1 MIFNQQL
8 DNEEYPTTVASLNG
22 ESLEN
27 VVVYRYLGCDI
38 KYNESSTGGTELN
51 LRTDAATNKFY
62 SISKN
67 LLNQKIYLKT
77 RVLMI
82 NSLVRS
88 RLTYASQTWNCTKSQ
103 LTKLNATY
111 MGYLRRLVK
120 GGFDRKDGGWS
131 FKYSNTQ
138 LLRICNTGDLCDFIK
153 SQQLKYVVNILK
165 RSDGSITKRL
175 LFNDD
180 KITRRGRPQVTLI
193 SSVLKAERCSL
204 TKLIENNV

>member
-1 MIFNQQL
+1 MKNTQPL
-8 DNEEYPTTVASLNG
+8 VSLNG

-27 VVVYRYLGCDI
+27 VVIYRYLGCDI
-38 KYNESSTGGTELN
+38 KYNESSTGDTELN

-62 SISKN
+62 SKSKN

-138 LLRICNTGDLCDFIK
+138 LL
-153 SQQLKYVVNILK
+153 
-165 RSDGSITKRL
+165 
-175 LFNDD
+175 
-180 KITRRGRPQVTLI
+180 
-193 SSVLKAERCSL
+193 
-204 TKLIENNV
+204 